1 MNGNRVGLRDI
12 RIFFWE
18 NDPMMKRIVVIG
30 AVALLAV
37 PVAMA
42 KERSFGACAADVKAK
57 CAEVKPGGGRIKE
70 CVKTHAAEFSEPCK
84 ERFARVAEIS
94 KACAVDI
101 KENCPGKER
110 SCILK
115 SIGNFKD
122 QCKEALAQLVAG
134 RK

>member
-1 MNGNRVGLRDI
+1 
-12 RIFFWE
+12 
-18 NDPMMKRIVVIG
+18 MMKRIMIVG
-30 AVALLAV
+30 AVVLLSA
-37 PVAMA
+37 PVTMA
-42 KERSFGACAADVKAK
+42 KERSLGACAADVKAK
-57 CAEVKPGGGRIKE
+57 CADVKPGGGRIKE

-84 ERFARVAEIS
+84 EKFAQVAEIS

-122 QCKEALAQLVAG
+122 QCKDALAQLVAG
-134 RK
+134 KK